1 MLFRWTSDLNYIES
15 GEPNQNA
22 YIERFNARI
31 AEVVAQTRFASAA
44 ELASTLTE
52 YVKVYNCRIPQRNLG
67 HVTPLDALKAWR
79 AKAPDLFKKR
89 PKDLPGL
96 DNYVWCGVVVGKGR
110 SGRFG
115 LRETLVY
122 DFSEFCGGSW

>member
-96 DNYVWCGVVVGKGR
+96 DNCQDPGD
-110 SGRFG
+110 S
-115 LRETLVY
+115 LAA
-122 DFSEFCGGSW
+122 S